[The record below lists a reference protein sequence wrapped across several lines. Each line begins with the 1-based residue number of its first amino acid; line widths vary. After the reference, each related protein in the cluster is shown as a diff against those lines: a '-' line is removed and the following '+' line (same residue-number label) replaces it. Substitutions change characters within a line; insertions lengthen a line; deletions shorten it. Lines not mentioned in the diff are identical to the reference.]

1 MGSPRRA
8 QRDQDNRVDIKDRLQ
23 ALAKASTRTK
33 KSTTSTSER
42 TAPKSQNNS
51 QSGRDH
57 GKNNKSANRKDSM
70 ERVMERARTEG
81 GNRWT
86 KKLLDE
92 EAKDPDR
99 WGHSGFKEMYKNEL
113 GISRNRRS
121 RSRQKAVLRRSKS
134 RDRVHKSESGRR
146 TSDRERSD
154 GGGHR
159 KTARPQVKRSFSSSD
174 RSPNSDVKRR
184 SDSSKR
190 PINGA
195 LHERKSVAEKSVKTN
210 ANRVSKLE
218 INKKPIDRRREPEPR
233 RDRFVKKGSPLRSRS
248 RSPAR
253 YSEKATITPK
263 RHTVNAGSKAKIS
276 TRRGPVSPP
285 ERGRSHSGS
294 PGRSSASP
302 IRRRQMRLSDDGSS
316 CSSSSLSHSSFSR
329 SSSSSS
335 STSGSSTSSSSKET
349 SYRKGS
355 ALKPRSPPGPPRL
368 KAKEQ
373 FKPGEE
379 RQATKQ
385 SFVSK
390 SAKRPIAG
398 SSIVASPLKKRRT
411 ARRDTDSSSN
421 ESSSGTDD
429 EDVEDGEEEE
439 EGEDVTEGPNT
450 ATEPQSS
457 NVSSRLSLSERFGKL
472 AQLSSQRRNLE
483 LVQLRI
489 VAPVGGAAT
498 TEKNVSIDESSAA
511 PVISNA
517 KAAREHSVEPL
528 PQAHVSHH
536 AHHHHQIKNIPP
548 PEEPIRKDERA
559 REDRWRDWHERYD
572 QYRHVQ
578 PPRQLPRDW
587 DDIRVR
593 HKYYT
598 DRGYFGHDMT
608 LEELSRW
615 EAWWHR
621 YQLWRRG
628 YEHAWVKT
636 HGPHV
641 PIEYPD
647 WTNYRS
653 TNSRREVAQP
663 VSTSSSIR
671 SRLGWRR

>member
-33 KSTTSTSER
+33 KSTSSTSER
-42 TAPKSQNNS
+42 NATKSQNNS
-51 QSGRDH
+51 QLGKDH
-57 GKNNKSANRKDSM
+57 GKNNKITNRKDSM

-121 RSRQKAVLRRSKS
+121 RSRQKTIPRRSKS
-134 RDRVHKSESGRR
+134 RERVHKSESGRR

-159 KTARPQVKRSFSSSD
+159 KIVRPQVKRSFSSSD

-190 PINGA
+190 PSNGA
-195 LHERKSVAEKSVKTN
+195 SHERKSVAEKSLKTI

-218 INKKPIDRRREPEPR
+218 VNKKPVDRRRETEPR
-233 RDRFVKKGSPLRSRS
+233 KDRFVKKGSPMRSRS

-253 YSEKATITPK
+253 YSEKTTILPK
-263 RHTVNAGSKAKIS
+263 RHTINAGSKAKNS

-302 IRRRQMRLSDDGSS
+302 VIRRQKRLSDDGSS

-349 SYRKGS
+349 AYRKGS
-355 ALKPRSPPGPPRL
+355 ALKPRSPPAPPRL

-379 RQATKQ
+379 RHATKQ
-385 SFVSK
+385 SFVPK
-390 SAKRPIAG
+390 GAKRSITTT
-398 SSIVASPLKKRRT
+398 SIVASPLKKRRT

-421 ESSSGTDD
+421 ESSSGTED

-439 EGEDVTEGPNT
+439 EGEDVTESPNT

-528 PQAHVSHH
+528 QQPHVSHH
-536 AHHHHQIKNIPP
+536 AHHHHQIKTNPP
-548 PEEPIRKDERA
+548 PEEPIRKDERT
-559 REDRWRDWHERYD
+559 RDDRWRDWHERYD

-653 TNSRREVAQP
+653 TNSRREVAPP